1 MKIVIKKNLW
11 SGIVTV
17 LVSIILWITLPYC
30 IKTQVTSLTAAI
42 GPDYLPRLMIAMM
55 GFCGIGL
62 VITSIIFKKDDEIE
76 IDLKSELRTVV
87 FVIMILGYILLMQII
102 GFLLAT
108 IIFSCGA
115 LFFME
120 TKKPMHY
127 AVVIILSVLIFV
139 SFKYGLRVSLPT
151 LIF

>member
-87 FVIMILGYILLMQII
+87 FVIMIDRK
-102 GFLLAT
+102 
-108 IIFSCGA
+108 S
-115 LFFME
+115 
-120 TKKPMHY
+120 
-127 AVVIILSVLIFV
+127 VV
-139 SFKYGLRVSLPT
+139 
-151 LIF
+151 